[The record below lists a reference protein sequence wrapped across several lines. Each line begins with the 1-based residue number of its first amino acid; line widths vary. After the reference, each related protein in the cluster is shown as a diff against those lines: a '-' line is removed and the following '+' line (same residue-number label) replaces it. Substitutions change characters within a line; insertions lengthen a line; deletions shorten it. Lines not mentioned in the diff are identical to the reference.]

1 MPFLSKKNSNNV
13 DKLYNKILNFSR
25 DKFFYINAS
34 LDDNYQVRVNLIFFH
49 ISFLIIKIKRFTE
62 NSQKNKISQDLFDCT
77 FKNIEQNLREQ
88 GYGDVVVNKNMKS
101 FVKIF
106 YNVLINCENYDN
118 FNNKKKN
125 SIFLKYFYIDKSY
138 NKPRTTELIKYFD
151 NYQSFCFDLS
161 LNSVIN
167 GDLNFNH
174 KMSLI

>member
-1 MPFLSKKNSNNV
+1 MIF
-13 DKLYNKILNFSR
+13 I
-25 DKFFYINAS
+25 
-34 LDDNYQVRVNLIFFH
+34 YQ
-49 ISFLIIKIKRFTE
+49 II
-62 NSQKNKISQDLFDCT
+62 DLLELG
-77 FKNIEQNLREQ
+77 FKTKDLLRR
-88 GYGDVVVNKNMKS
+88 
-101 FVKIF
+101 
-106 YNVLINCENYDN
+106 NCENYYN